1 LRIRPASHP
10 LKSKRAIFFI
20 CEDQVFLR
28 HLRSVYQRVLM
39 PTIKNTRL
47 VYSTDPDV
55 EVEPRREKKKKSSR
69 GKQGPKLPNDGV
81 IRVFLERKGRKGK
94 SVTVLRGLPGDA
106 SGKKSLLK
114 QLKSK
119 LGAGGS
125 IKDGAI
131 EIQGDHRDRVV
142 AILEKLGY
150 KAKKAG
156 G

>member
-1 LRIRPASHP
+1 
-10 LKSKRAIFFI
+10 
-20 CEDQVFLR
+20 
-28 HLRSVYQRVLM
+28 M
-39 PTIKNTRL
+39 PTIRNSRL

-106 SGKKSLLK
+106 ASQKALLK

-119 LGAGGS
+119 LGTGGAL
-125 IKDGAI
+125 KDGVI

-142 AILEKLGY
+142 TILEKAGY

>member
-1 LRIRPASHP
+1 
-10 LKSKRAIFFI
+10 
-20 CEDQVFLR
+20 
-28 HLRSVYQRVLM
+28 M

-55 EVEPRREKKKKSSR
+55 EVEPRREKKKKRQRSKS
-69 GKQGPKLPNDGV
+69 GPKLPNDGV

-94 SVTVLRGLPGDA
+94 SVTVLRGLPTDA
-106 SGKKSLLK
+106 ALQKSLLK

-119 LGAGGS
+119 LGTGGAL
-125 IKDGAI
+125 KEGVI

-142 AILEKLGY
+142 AILEKAGY
-150 KAKKAG
+150 RAKKAG